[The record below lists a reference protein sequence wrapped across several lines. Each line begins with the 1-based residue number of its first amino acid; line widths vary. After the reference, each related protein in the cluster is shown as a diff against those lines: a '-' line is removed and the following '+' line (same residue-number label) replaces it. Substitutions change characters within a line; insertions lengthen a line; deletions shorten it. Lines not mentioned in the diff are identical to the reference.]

1 MFWRRE
7 VLQDRRL
14 DPDFAQRLAL
24 MSVPR
29 ARATFEPAR
38 SLNGHRVSAT
48 PKAARKRVDKVMAN
62 YRAALFDSAAIW
74 DQLPVILAKLGLLA
88 QPQYWIYRNRVK
100 WRGSR

>member
-1 MFWRRE
+1 
-7 VLQDRRL
+7 
-14 DPDFAQRLAL
+14 
-24 MSVPR
+24 
-29 ARATFEPAR
+29 
-38 SLNGHRVSAT
+38 
-48 PKAARKRVDKVMAN
+48 MAN